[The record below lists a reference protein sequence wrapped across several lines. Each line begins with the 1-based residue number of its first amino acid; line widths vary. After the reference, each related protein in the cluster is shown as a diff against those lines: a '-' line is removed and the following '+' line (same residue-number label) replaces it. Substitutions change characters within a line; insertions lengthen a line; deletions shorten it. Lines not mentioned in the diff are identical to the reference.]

1 MLKNLAVK
9 IYETCQFVRKP
20 SHLTATLH
28 NPLFTPGTDAEHLSA
43 SLDWLCRAQDQSG
56 TGGVSA
62 GYSFKRGWMPPYPE
76 TTGYII
82 PTFLAAAKHL
92 SEPQYLE
99 RALRMGQWECAEQL
113 PSGAVRGGIGLNAY
127 PVVFNTGQVIFGW
140 LALYRVTDEQQF
152 LDATLKAADWLLK
165 IQDAD
170 GAWRRHTYM
179 DIPHAY
185 HTRVAWSLAEVYKTT
200 DQEKYLSAGRR
211 NIVWALDQLEPNGW
225 FNYMGFSLD
234 QAPTTHTI
242 AYTLRGLLETAPYL
256 ESPLQERAV
265 TAVRN
270 ALTHL
275 IASPNLDQT
284 LLLPATFD
292 TQWHPIANYSCLTG
306 NAQLAIICYKLAAAQ
321 SSPSHAQVADQ
332 LIYHL
337 QTTQDRQ
344 NRNHGIRG
352 GIAGSYPLGGAYVPY
367 AYLNWAAKF
376 FIDALL
382 LKSQNTRPY

>member
-1 MLKNLAVK
+1 
-9 IYETCQFVRKP
+9 
-20 SHLTATLH
+20 
-28 NPLFTPGTDAEHLSA
+28 
-43 SLDWLCRAQDQSG
+43 
-56 TGGVSA
+56 
-62 GYSFKRGWMPPYPE
+62 
-76 TTGYII
+76 
-82 PTFLAAAKHL
+82 
-92 SEPQYLE
+92 
-99 RALRMGQWECAEQL
+99 MGQWECAEQL

-185 HTRVAWSLAEVYKTT
+185 HTRVAWSLAEVYKIT

-211 NIVWALDQLEPNGW
+211 NIIWALDQLEPNDW
-225 FNYMGFSLD
+225 FNHMGFSLD

-284 LLLPATFD
+284 PLLAATFD

-321 SSPSHAQVADQ
+321 SSSSHAQVADQ

-337 QTTQDRQ
+337 QTTQDRH

-367 AYLNWAAKF
+367 TYLNWAAKF